1 MKIHANAKLADVVS
15 AGEGAFV
22 SPPLRRRGTD

>member
-22 SPPLRRRGTD
+22 SPPLRRRGY